1 MLKFGAISPV
11 VVQWL
16 WYGVFQQFGRLLM
29 ITSMHSM
36 RSLFALSLG
45 ALLVGCAS
53 TQATL
58 QPSPQ
63 APVCAASATALILWA
78 PHWRPDQKD
87 VLDREEAAAAG
98 LTEFFAKSGCFALS
112 ELRRVN
118 DFTPQTVQKQVGSIH
133 DPATRFV
140 GVEVR
145 ELGPTVKL
153 LSSAALVEGG
163 TEVVLRV
170 IVYSPLSGVEERQF
184 TVHWHHGGPGVVKG
198 IASLPSDMQA
208 ALRAG
213 LQPDSA
219 TK

>member
-1 MLKFGAISPV
+1 MV
-11 VVQWL
+11 
-16 WYGVFQQFGRLLM
+16 
-29 ITSMHSM
+29 TSMHSM
-36 RSLFALSLG
+36 RSLFALFLG

-53 TQATL
+53 TKATL
-58 QPSPQ
+58 QPTPQ
-63 APVCAASATALILWA
+63 APVCAASATALVLWA

-87 VLDREEAAAAG
+87 VLAREEAAAVG
-98 LTEFFAKSGCFALS
+98 LTEFLAKSGCFALS
-112 ELRRVN
+112 ELRRVK
-118 DFTPQTVQKQVGSIH
+118 DFTSPTVQAQVGSIR
-133 DPATRFV
+133 DPGTRLV

-170 IVYSPLSGVEERQF
+170 IEYSPQSGAEVRQF
-184 TVHWHHGGPGVVKG
+184 SVHWQNGGPGVVKG

-213 LQPDSA
+213 LQPDSVA
-219 TK
+219 K